1 MGINNRNMI
10 TILFKNYKNYD
21 DIYLFIIFILEYTLH
36 ASGFYQLASY
46 LYTWVLKEAT
56 TFSERVQKFPR

>member
-46 LYTWVLKEAT
+46 LYTWVLI
-56 TFSERVQKFPR
+56 